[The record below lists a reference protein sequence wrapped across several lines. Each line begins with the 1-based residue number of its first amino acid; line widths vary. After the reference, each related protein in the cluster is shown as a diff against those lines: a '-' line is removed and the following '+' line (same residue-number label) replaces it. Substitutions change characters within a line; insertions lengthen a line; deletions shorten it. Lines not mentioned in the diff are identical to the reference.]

1 MFITQG
7 ALVRQALGHRVKEYA
22 KRLHVRL
29 AISLIGAMF
38 REREQTRAAIA
49 SIQGLMPVLMKSRNG
64 QSWTAEDRKQILT
77 RLRRLS
83 AVSPYLLVS
92 PLPGLPF
99 RLPLFAWLV
108 DRRRKS
114 WLVPPR
120 RSA

>member
-1 MFITQG
+1 M
-7 ALVRQALGHRVKEYA
+7 RQVPGHRVKEYV

-49 SIQGLMPVLMKSRNG
+49 SIQGLMPVLMKPRNG

-77 RLRRLS
+77 HLRRLS
-83 AVSPYLLVS
+83 AVGPYLLVS

-99 RLPLFAWLV
+99 WLPLFAWWV
-108 DRRRKS
+108 DRRRKR

-120 RSA
+120 PSA